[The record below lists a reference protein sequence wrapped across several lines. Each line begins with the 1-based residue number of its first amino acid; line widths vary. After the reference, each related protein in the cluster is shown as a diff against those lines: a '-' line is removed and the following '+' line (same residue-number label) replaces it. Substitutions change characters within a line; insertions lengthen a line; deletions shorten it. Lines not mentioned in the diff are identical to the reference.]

1 MTILEIKQAILAGYT
16 VCWNNSSYIVTLE
29 SVCPLHDLSVTCKRT
44 NTSKALKSSDFDNC
58 FIL

>member
-16 VCWNNSSYIVTLE
+16 VCLDSSNYVVTLE

-44 NTSKALKSSDFDNC
+44 QKTRALEFENFDNC